1 MATDADP
8 GPGGLALAFPLIALA
23 GWVDAL
29 GVVQWHGL
37 YASFMSGN
45 STALGAAPTVGDWH
59 GAWEAGRAVLVFVAG
74 AVAGEL
80 IGPAARH
87 WREPAVL
94 GAEAACLWLAV
105 VAERGGWGLPAV
117 AGITGLA
124 MGLQTAALHKA
135 GGTGIALT
143 YVTGTLVSLGRGIAA
158 ALRGAA
164 PWRHVLPFAGCWL
177 SLVAG
182 ASAGGLVARTAPA
195 HALATAAVAATAAAA
210 LTAAGVFLRRRAG
223 PA

>member
-1 MATDADP
+1 MTVDADHEA
-8 GPGGLALAFPLIALA
+8 GGLALAMPLVALA

-59 GAWEAGRAVLVFVAG
+59 AAWDAGRAVLVFVAG

-80 IGPAARH
+80 IGPAARA
-87 WREPAVL
+87 WRGPVILA
-94 GAEAACLWLAV
+94 AEAACLWLAV
-105 VAERGGWGLPAV
+105 AAEHAGWGLPAV
-117 AGITGLA
+117 AGATGLA
-124 MGLQTAALHKA
+124 MGLQTAAVHKV

-158 ALRGAA
+158 ALRGTA
-164 PWRHVLPFAGCWL
+164 PWRRALPFAGCWL

-182 ASAGGLVARTAPA
+182 AAAGGLVARTAPGG
-195 HALATAAVAATAAAA
+195 ALGIAAGIATAAAV
-210 LTAAGVFLRRRAG
+210 LTAAGVAGRRRALA
-223 PA
+223 P